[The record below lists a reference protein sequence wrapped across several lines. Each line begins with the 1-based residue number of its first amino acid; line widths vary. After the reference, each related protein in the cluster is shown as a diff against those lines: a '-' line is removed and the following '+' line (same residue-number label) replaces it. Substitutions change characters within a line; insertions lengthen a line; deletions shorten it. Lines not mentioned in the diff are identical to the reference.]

1 MFSREKSM
9 NKAQNLSLSQ
19 SKVALQSVLPVV
31 GMAAVT
37 AVAAQV
43 TVPWWPVPITL
54 QTLAVMAAGV
64 ALGAKKGAASQV
76 VYLAA
81 GALGAPVFAGLGAGP
96 LHLAGP
102 TAGYLLFFPVLAYL
116 FGLAAERRG
125 SISGWLIAGAA
136 SLATLVVGGLV
147 LSGFVG
153 AKAWT
158 VGVLPFL
165 LAEPAKAILA
175 MAGSHLR
182 RKSA

>member
-1 MFSREKSM
+1 MPDRESFM
-9 NKAQNLSLSQ
+9 STTQHISISQNR
-19 SKVALQSVLPVV
+19 VTLQSVFAVV
-31 GMAAVT
+31 AFAAIT

-43 TVPWWPVPITL
+43 TVPWWPVPITM

-64 ALGAKKGAASQV
+64 ALGAKKGAVSQV
-76 VYLAA
+76 VYLGA
-81 GALGAPVFAGLGAGP
+81 GAAGAPVFADLGAGP

-116 FGLAAERRG
+116 FGLAAERR
-125 SISGWLIAGAA
+125 SSVSGWLLAGAA
-136 SLATLVVGGLV
+136 SVATLVVGGLV

-175 MAGSHLR
+175 MAGSYLR
-182 RKSA
+182 RKAA